1 MNRTIPKRL
10 EELIHLNMENDLNP
24 FKSDNK
30 EVYDKGVVKEKGEEN
45 SEVNEHTF
53 QKTMRGCIGTL
64 TSTKISKV
72 IDKKVFLVNITRWKF
87 KRLQTTKVQ

>member
-53 QKTMRGCIGTL
+53 
-64 TSTKISKV
+64 
-72 IDKKVFLVNITRWKF
+72 
-87 KRLQTTKVQ
+87 